1 MDITK
6 NEDGYTLNALTM
18 DGKELD
24 RSATYSFLIYGARDW
39 YMSEVMEEMGVS
51 EVDTTGLKAEEYL
64 MQRLVEQ
71 GGQLEAPTDYII
83 LR

>member
-6 NEDGYTLNALTM
+6 TDTGYPLNALTM
-18 DGKELD
+18 EGKELD
-24 RSATYSFLIYGARDW
+24 RSATYSFLIYGDRDW
-39 YMSEVMEEMGVS
+39 YMSTVMEEMGVS
-51 EVDTTGLKAEEYL
+51 EVDTTGPKAEDYL